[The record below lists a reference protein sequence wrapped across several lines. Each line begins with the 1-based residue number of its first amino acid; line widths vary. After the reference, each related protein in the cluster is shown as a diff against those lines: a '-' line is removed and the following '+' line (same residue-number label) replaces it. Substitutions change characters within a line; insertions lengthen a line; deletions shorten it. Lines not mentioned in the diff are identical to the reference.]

1 MASTYRENLINTV
14 LENSY
19 ANNWTQAV
27 EEWEITDCVEDENRS
42 ESCICGK
49 EELRYQYEIH
59 FPIGSSCIKKFERD
73 DLREETTIAEG
84 MFKLLHAVQENQ
96 FIELSSELFSKKVLK
111 ALYDRGAFLPT
122 KYNNFD
128 GYNDY
133 KFMLDMFNK
142 RIKANITSSQKGKIS
157 AIIMASIK
165 PYLEEELESKIK

>member
-1 MASTYRENLINTV
+1 M
-14 LENSY
+14 
-19 ANNWTQAV
+19 
-27 EEWEITDCVEDENRS
+27 
-42 ESCICGK
+42 
-49 EELRYQYEIH
+49 
-59 FPIGSSCIKKFERD
+59 
-73 DLREETTIAEG
+73 
-84 MFKLLHAVQENQ
+84 
-96 FIELSSELFSKKVLK
+96 FSKKVLK